1 MELKAAPLSEN
12 PRSIYKR
19 HIGVREVCRWCRRT
33 VRDEV
38 WATAISEDGVW
49 TFRCDVCGK
58 DVDNEGLRQSGL

>member
-1 MELKAAPLSEN
+1 MEEKVVPLSEN

-33 VRDEV
+33 VKDEV
-38 WATAISEDGVW
+38 WATAIEQDGDWV
-49 TFRCDVCGK
+49 FRCDACGK